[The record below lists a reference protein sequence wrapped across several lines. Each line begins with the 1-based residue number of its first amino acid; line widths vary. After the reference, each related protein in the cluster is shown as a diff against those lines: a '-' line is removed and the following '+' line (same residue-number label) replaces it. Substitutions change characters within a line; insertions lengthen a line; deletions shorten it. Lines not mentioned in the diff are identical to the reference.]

1 MYLYCGNKSRLN
13 IVNINDM
20 NSLRNN
26 NLSPSRINVSGFNF
40 LLVIIVTILG
50 LYITY
55 PIFGLIYLIEPSNL
69 LNSLIRIELFDSLLL
84 SLTTSTISTLVIAI
98 FGIPLAYVLAR
109 YKSKIKFILQIIVIF
124 PLVLPP
130 LVSGTLLLGVF
141 GPYSYLGRLI
151 PIEFTQSIIGII
163 IAQTYVASPFLILPV
178 QAAFE
183 AVPEKYEIVARTL
196 GKNRGYIFVNVLIP
210 LAKKGII
217 IGLLMSWIRSIGE
230 LGATMMMSYNPHTIS
245 IQIFEDSA
253 IGGIRDSVAG
263 IVLVI
268 LIAVVVL
275 TIFILI
281 RKQPVR
287 FGW

>member
-1 MYLYCGNKSRLN
+1 MK
-13 IVNINDM
+13 
-20 NSLRNN
+20 SLRFN
-26 NLSPSRINVSGFNF
+26 NLNLSRRNISGFNF
-40 LLVIIVTILG
+40 LLAIIAGILV

-55 PIFGLIYLIEPSNL
+55 PIFGIIYLIEPSKL
-69 LNSLIRIELFDSLLL
+69 LDSLVRMELYDSLLL
-84 SLTTSTISTLVIAI
+84 SLTTSTISTIIIAI

-109 YKSKIKFILQIIVIF
+109 FKSKIKLLIQIIVIF

-141 GPYSYLGRLI
+141 GPYSDLGRMV
-151 PIEFTQSIIGII
+151 PVEFTQSIIGII
-163 IAQTYVASPFLILPV
+163 IAQTYVAAPFLILPA

-183 AVPEKYEIVARTL
+183 SIPEKYEIVARTL
-196 GKNRGYIFVNVLIP
+196 GKKRWYVFVKVFIP
-210 LAKKGII
+210 LAKIGII

-253 IGGIRDSVAG
+253 IGGIRNSVAG

-268 LIAVVVL
+268 LIAIVAL
-275 TIFILI
+275 TMFILI
-281 RKQPVR
+281 RKQSLR

>member
-1 MYLYCGNKSRLN
+1 
-13 IVNINDM
+13 M
-20 NSLRNN
+20 NGLSSN
-26 NLSPSRINVSGFNF
+26 NLNLSRIKISGFNF
-40 LLVIIVTILG
+40 LLTLIVAILV

-69 LNSLIRIELFDSLLL
+69 LNSLMRMELFDSLLL
-84 SLTTSTISTLVIAI
+84 SLTTSTISTIFIAI

-109 YKSKIKFILQIIVIF
+109 FKSRIKLLLQIIVIF

-141 GPYSYLGRLI
+141 GPYSDLGRLV
-151 PIEFTQSIIGII
+151 PIEFTQSIVGII
-163 IAQTYVASPFLILPV
+163 IAQTYVASPFLILPS

-183 AVPEKYEIVARTL
+183 AIPEKYEIIARTL
-196 GKNRGYIFVNVLIP
+196 GKKRWYIFVKVFIP
-210 LAKKGII
+210 LAKTGII
-217 IGLLMSWIRSIGE
+217 IGILMSWIRSIGE

-253 IGGIRDSVAG
+253 IGGIRNSVAG

-268 LIAVVVL
+268 LIAIAAL
-275 TIFILI
+275 TMFILI
-281 RKQPVR
+281 RKQSLR